1 MDILNR
7 KILIIPSWYPT
18 KDNTLVGSFFREQAA
33 LLHHNGFDIKI
44 LFGILEPQKPR
55 QKLGRKKKLR
65 LALKILL
72 EGKQFTPQKILAV
85 LTQDNNTL
93 LQDPPAIAFR
103 LADLHESAEQDK
115 FNVLCKAYAIQ
126 FKRLLETGWKPDIIH
141 AQSTLNAGIFAK
153 YLSAQF
159 SIPFVIIEHQV
170 FLLNPFTPYHQKL
183 VLEALETAHK
193 VAAVSE
199 HQKKCVLMN
208 QPLCNPSVIWNFVD
222 ETQFS
227 IKQTKKV
234 KPFTVVSITY
244 PSHIKDYD
252 TFFKAMKEISL
263 SGEDFRYIMIGNDS
277 FGDTAH
283 ANSDVFNKCSKDL
296 GIFHLGT
303 FIPHLNRD
311 EIANTLAE
319 CDVFVC
325 TSIAETFGVAVR
337 EAMMCGL
344 PIVTT
349 ACGGVEDSITADTGV
364 VVPIRDHKGIADA
377 LLKIKNRQLVFDAN
391 KIRNFAID
399 QCGKTAFLHSMQTFY
414 KN

>member
-1 MDILNR
+1 MEIKNN

-18 KDNTLVGSFFREQAA
+18 KDNAIVGSFFREQAA
-33 LLHHNGFDIKI
+33 LLDHNGFNIKI
-44 LFGILEPQKPR
+44 LFGILEHPKPK
-55 QKLGRKKKLR
+55 QKLGRKKKIW

-72 EGKQFTPQKILAV
+72 EGKQLTPQKILAG
-85 LTQDNNTL
+85 LKQDNNTL
-93 LQDPPAIAFR
+93 LQDPPAIAFT
-103 LADLHESAEQDK
+103 LANVHELAEAER
-115 FNVLCKAYAIQ
+115 FAVLCNAYAIE
-126 FKRLLETGWKPDIIH
+126 FERLLNTGWKPDIIH

-153 YLSAQF
+153 YLSVQF
-159 SIPFVIIEHQV
+159 SIPFVITEHQV
-170 FLLNPFTPYHQKL
+170 FLLNPLTPYHQKL
-183 VLEALETAHK
+183 VMEALETAHK

-208 QPLCNPSVIWNFVD
+208 QPSCNPSVLWNFVD
-222 ETQFS
+222 ETQFF
-227 IKQTKKV
+227 IKQTKKP

-244 PSHIKDYD
+244 PAHIKDYN
-252 TFFKAMKEISL
+252 TFFKGMKELSL

-277 FGDTAH
+277 FANISH
-283 ANSDVFNKCSKDL
+283 ANSDVFIKCSKDL

-311 EIANTLAE
+311 EIADTLSE

-377 LLKIKNRQLVFDAN
+377 LLKIKNQQLVFDAN

-399 QCGKTAFLHSMQTFY
+399 QCGKTAFLQSMQTFY